1 MPAITAAQIA
11 EINSAV
17 FTFAEDVATWSQT
30 RLQNHFLTWFNQKLA
45 NKGAWAG
52 VSLVDTPANQVG
64 FHAFWN
70 NIGILTGGA
79 AATPFQF
86 VALMGIFANEC
97 RADFKPA
104 AEKMG
109 RPGFPGLT
117 YLFDAIPQLKRSYNT
132 LAGNRNA
139 QQCFRSAAFN
149 NAHGAKPLGTQ
160 LRETADVRW
169 AGPAY
174 PRDVAFDNDP
184 AITGY
189 VMEADFMKFRGRGFI
204 QTTGRAN
211 YSKIIQYVQAY
222 NGDNNV
228 IDFYQA
234 QWNGRSPEDVAYSTS
249 NEDWT
254 RLFQETDL
262 IIAAEAVHLHNA
274 ASGNYLALAGDPDKA
289 ILNMGKRI
297 SGGNAYAA
305 KYRDRMEALIVQAL
319 T

>member
-1 MPAITAAQIA
+1 MPAITPAQITA
-11 EINSAV
+11 LNSAA
-17 FTFAEDVATWSQT
+17 FTFAEDVDKWSQT
-30 RLQNHFLTWFNQKLA
+30 RLKNHFLTWFNQKLA
-45 NKGAWAG
+45 NKGPWTG
-52 VSLVDTPANQVG
+52 VTLVDNPANQIG

-70 NIGILTGGA
+70 NIDILTNGA
-79 AATPFQF
+79 TATPFQF

-97 RADFKPA
+97 RANFKPV

-132 LAGNRNA
+132 LAGNKNA
-139 QQCFRSAAFN
+139 QQCFGNAAFN
-149 NAHGAKPLGTQ
+149 TAHGAKPLAAR
-160 LRETADVRW
+160 LRDTTDARW

-174 PRDVAFDNDP
+174 PRDVPFDND
-184 AITGY
+184 ATLTGY

-211 YSKIIQYVQAY
+211 YSKIIEYIQAY
-222 NGDNNV
+222 TGDNNV

-234 QWNGRSPEDVAYSTS
+234 QWTGMSTGNVAFSTS
-249 NEDWT
+249 NEDWD

-262 IIAAEAVHLHNA
+262 IIAAKAIHLHNT
-274 ASGNYLALAGDPDKA
+274 ASRDYLALTGDPDKA
-289 ILNMGKRI
+289 ILNMGLRI
-297 SGGNAYAA
+297 SGGNDYAV
-305 KYRDRMEALIVQAL
+305 KYRNRMEALIVQAL